1 LIRMSEASAKMRL
14 SDKVT
19 LEDARRSIE
28 TMKYYLMQVGYD
40 YESKTFDIDRISL
53 GKTTSQINKILNV
66 LHTIIELE
74 NKVGKMIPLEEV
86 EKELEGKMDTIE
98 IEQAIVELK
107 KKGDIYEPRK
117 GYIGRM

>member
-1 LIRMSEASAKMRL
+1 
-14 SDKVT
+14 
-19 LEDARRSIE
+19 
-28 TMKYYLMQVGYD
+28 MQVGYD

-107 KKGDIYEPRK
+107 KKGDIYEPKK